1 MLWFRRGKQHFDTDT
16 VDGEDIT
23 CQSRAEFPQQ
33 RVRIAEAEAARIG
46 IHTLAGR
53 VDMANGH
60 FPQNAAAALRMVF
73 MGMGQK
79 DGSEFVDII
88 MQQIWH
94 IDMSTDIK

>member
-1 MLWFRRGKQHFDTDT
+1 
-16 VDGEDIT
+16 
-23 CQSRAEFPQQ
+23 
-33 RVRIAEAEAARIG
+33 
-46 IHTLAGR
+46 
-53 VDMANGH
+53 
-60 FPQNAAAALRMVF
+60 MVF